1 MLESTSRTIA
11 YITNNRAQIV
21 RYRKRQEP
29 PKGHYALGRGMLTTE
44 KRAMRALAALMLPEE
59 ELEGAGGKTAAA
71 MELTLRL
78 RQVERTKFVEWTK
91 EMSDELKAT
100 AKRERDEAAE
110 QLASLR
116 AAAAAR
122 VRREAPID
130 LDGAGAAGAG
140 APLDYGEG
148 DGLMDAE

>member
-1 MLESTSRTIA
+1 M
-11 YITNNRAQIV
+11 
-21 RYRKRQEP
+21 
-29 PKGHYALGRGMLTTE
+29 GHYVLGRGMLTTE
-44 KRAMRALAALMLPEE
+44 KRSMRALAALMLPEE